1 MSVISFRQ
9 CDDNN
14 PKTVK
19 RIYNWDGKQVEI
31 SLCVQHKEDPDFS
44 HFVKEEVIC
53 L

>member
-1 MSVISFRQ
+1 MSTILNVRVCS
-9 CDDNN
+9 DEN

-31 SLCVQHKEDPDFS
+31 ELCEDHRNDPDFS
-44 HFVKEEVIC
+44 SFVSEVH

>member
-19 RIYNWDGKQVEI
+19 RNYNWDGKQVEI
-31 SLCVQHKEDPDFS
+31 SLCNLHKQDPDFS
-44 HFVKEEVIC
+44 HFESEEKIQ
-53 L
+53 